1 MTSTAALRFALAL
14 GATLTLAPGACAAE
28 LKVIAAGAVRSVLR
42 DMIDDYAKQSGH
54 RFDFT
59 IGSTGRLREVIA
71 SGEPA
76 DILITAGPLLDELEK
91 TGKMRAGSR
100 VDLGRIGLGVVLRD
114 GFTKADVATAD
125 GVRQAIVAAKG
136 IAYTDPKLGGAT
148 YLHLLKIAE
157 GMGVADLVK
166 AKGVFATGGDDAADV
181 VPVDPAVARHF
192 GLAWWSPDTAY
203 AWLGNRRTR
212 AEYLSDY
219 MRWAPWRP

>member
-1 MTSTAALRFALAL
+1 M
-14 GATLTLAPGACAAE
+14 
-28 LKVIAAGAVRSVLR
+28 IAAGAVRSVLR

-100 VDLGRIGLGVVLRD
+100 VDLGRIGLGIVLRD

-125 GVRQAIVAAKG
+125 GVRQAILAALLLWR
-136 IAYTDPKLGGAT
+136 AVRKLRAARHSRHPLNSGELG
-148 YLHLLKIAE
+148 YQLLKVLTHLKLNLLGLIWWK
-157 GMGVADLVK
+157 DLCNLVK
-166 AKGVFATGGDDAADV
+166 ARGRFFPLKRLI
-181 VPVDPAVARHF
+181 DP
-192 GLAWWSPDTAY
+192 
-203 AWLGNRRTR
+203 
-212 AEYLSDY
+212 
-219 MRWAPWRP
+219 